1 MPPLKDVTTMIT
13 AARSRAMRFTLIIQ
27 NFAQLNEVYGEQN
40 AETIKG
46 NCGNMVY
53 LISTELKALEEI
65 SKMCG
70 EKKSKKDD
78 KTVSTPLITISDL
91 QKLKQFEVIIRRIRL
106 APFKTKLT
114 PNFKIDWGKQYPS
127 VNINDVPSREIREI
141 KTFNVKTYVDEK
153 IKNNKDNLLDFT
165 NDRALPFNPFMGGSP
180 FGGGLPF
187 ESPVPSKKKNDDSFD
202 IDAVVKQIDA
212 KIAELEKEEQEKN
225 NKIEGLVEKNKEINL
240 DSIIN
245 NKEVRKENN
254 DNLEK
259 IINSN
264 IKEMEDKDIDVKPP
278 SNSADVETNKK
289 VLDIDDDEFFDDFF
303 D

>member
-1 MPPLKDVTTMIT
+1 
-13 AARSRAMRFTLIIQ
+13 
-27 NFAQLNEVYGEQN
+27 
-40 AETIKG
+40 
-46 NCGNMVY
+46 
-53 LISTELKALEEI
+53 
-65 SKMCG
+65 
-70 EKKSKKDD
+70 
-78 KTVSTPLITISDL
+78 
-91 QKLKQFEVIIRRIRL
+91 
-106 APFKTKLT
+106 
-114 PNFKIDWGKQYPS
+114 
-127 VNINDVPSREIREI
+127 
-141 KTFNVKTYVDEK
+141 
-153 IKNNKDNLLDFT
+153 
-165 NDRALPFNPFMGGSP
+165 MGGSP